1 MAKKE
6 SIVRASADE
15 IARRIARG
23 EDRTDWKRVKAMS
36 QTEVER
42 LADEED
48 GPLPEGWENSFQRTR
63 GCKSG

>member
-1 MAKKE
+1 MAKRE
-6 SIVRASADE
+6 SIARASGDQ

-36 QTEVER
+36 QAEAER

-48 GPLPEGWENSFQRTR
+48 VPLPEGWENGVVT
-63 GCKSG
+63 GLPPAK